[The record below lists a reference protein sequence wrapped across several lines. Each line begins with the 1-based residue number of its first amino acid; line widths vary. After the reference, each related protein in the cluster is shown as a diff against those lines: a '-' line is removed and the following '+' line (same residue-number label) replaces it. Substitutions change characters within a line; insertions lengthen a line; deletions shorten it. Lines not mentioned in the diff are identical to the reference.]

1 MDIHRSRF
9 VAYPSSAINAL
20 SFSRSSDKNYTDP
33 RPALKLALGRA
44 NGDIEIWSADKGDWV
59 QESVFP
65 GGSKRSVDALAWIQE
80 PDDTDYEGHTIL
92 GQLRLFSIGS
102 TAAVT
107 EWDLTTGKELR
118 SSTGNFSEVWCFA
131 AQPRWR
137 PTKASRED
145 EFRGQNLV
153 AGTGDGTLAILST
166 EDNDLV
172 FKRFLAR
179 GGNRK
184 TRCMSVTWKDRDTVV
199 AGFTDSTI
207 RIYDARNGSLL
218 RNLSLGAG
226 IPGAPRDTL
235 VWKVRCLPNGD
246 IVSGD
251 SNGQLKFWDGRTYT
265 LSQSVHG
272 HDSDCLDLVSST
284 DGTTV
289 FSGGMDGR
297 IAVYK
302 LGGKEGEK
310 RRWAKTSHRRM
321 HEGDI
326 KAMAVYDS
334 KHMSVVLSGGLDTTP
349 FVIPLR
355 NFNKENHRRLPGLP
369 QNPVLASCPQQRM
382 LVSWAESEI
391 SIWRMYK
398 QSPERVPVPE
408 DTRKLLTRIQIDSK
422 EAITSVAISPDASLL
437 AVSTVDSVKLFHL
450 SSAEDDREDRL
461 RVRKFAA
468 PEAMAENGA
477 RLITFS
483 PNGKWLAA
491 VTPQSEVCLARVED
505 GSDKPNF
512 LDANVELERQ
522 TRKVTIQTGLKKYER
537 TINRIAFSPDSAVLV
552 ASDLSGYL
560 DSWVLE
566 GHYDSTAP
574 AMDTATKSSS
584 GSDKGTDSDD
594 DSDSDDEDET
604 TIFYGQHWTDNP
616 SGNLLPKLDSAPLVL
631 SFQPLSPAQ
640 QDEPTTNGNPGV
652 HPTRNNPH
660 PHSHALPST
669 KSPLFIVTSHHQ
681 VYTFDVLTGRLTDW
695 SRRNPTSVLP
705 AEFQTIKDRAMGVVW
720 DVNDARARAWLYGA
734 NWVGMLDLSQNYEPS
749 SVLDEALEDGEDD
762 ISAQHTPSK
771 KRKRR
776 ESNKWGKLAEQRKKA
791 KGMGGAGDKAASGE
805 TKGVVDEIRRIED
818 GKAIEL
824 TNGTSHE
831 QDLDDEEALDD
842 AVGPLRRSND
852 DAEVDTN
859 GGADG
864 ALAVTS
870 TGRRKWW
877 CTYRYRPILGMVA
890 MGEKTPDA
898 DDEQPEA
905 VLVERPLWDLPQL
918 QELGK

>member
-20 SFSRSSDKNYTDP
+20 AFSRSSDKNYTDP

-131 AQPRWR
+131 AQLRWR
-137 PTKASRED
+137 PSKSSRED

-166 EDNDLV
+166 EENDLV

-226 IPGAPRDTL
+226 VPGAPRDTL

-265 LSQSVHG
+265 LSQSVSG

-302 LGGKEGEK
+302 LGGKEGDK

-382 LVSWAESEI
+382 LVSWAECEI
-391 SIWRMYK
+391 SIWRMFK
-398 QSPERVPVPE
+398 QGDERIPVPE
-408 DTRKLLTRIQIDSK
+408 DTRKLLTRILIDSK
-422 EAITSVAISPDASLL
+422 EAITSVAISPDAALL
-437 AVSTVDSVKLFHL
+437 AVSTIDSVKLFQL
-450 SSAEDDREDRL
+450 SPIEDDREDRL
-461 RVRKFAA
+461 RVRKIAA
-468 PEAMAENGA
+468 PESIAENGA

-483 PNGKWLAA
+483 PDGKWLAA

-505 GSDKPNF
+505 NSDKPMF

-522 TRKVTIQTGLKKYER
+522 SRKVTIQTGLKKYER
-537 TINRIAFSPDSAVLV
+537 TINRLAFSPDSAVLV

-574 AMDTATKSSS
+574 AMDTAAKSSS
-584 GSDKGTDSDD
+584 GSDKGTSSDD

-604 TIFYGQHWTDNP
+604 TVFYGQHWADNP

-631 SFQPLSPAQ
+631 SFQPLTPAQ
-640 QDEPTTNGNPGV
+640 QEEPVVNGNPGV
-652 HPTRNNPH
+652 HATRNNPH
-660 PHSHALPST
+660 PTSHALPST
-669 KSPLFIVTSHHQ
+669 KSPLFVVTSHHQ
-681 VYTFDVLTGRLTDW
+681 VYTFDVLSGRLTEW

-824 TNGTSHE
+824 TNGASHE
-831 QDLDDEEALDD
+831 QDLDDEEALED
-842 AVGPLRRSND
+842 AVGPLRRGND
-852 DAEVDTN
+852 DTEADTN

-870 TGRRKWW
+870 AGRRKWW

-890 MGEKTPDA
+890 MGEKTSDA
-898 DDEQPEA
+898 DEEQPEA

>member
-1 MDIHRSRF
+1 
-9 VAYPSSAINAL
+9 
-20 SFSRSSDKNYTDP
+20 
-33 RPALKLALGRA
+33 
-44 NGDIEIWSADKGDWV
+44 
-59 QESVFP
+59 
-65 GGSKRSVDALAWIQE
+65 
-80 PDDTDYEGHTIL
+80 
-92 GQLRLFSIGS
+92 
-102 TAAVT
+102 
-107 EWDLTTGKELR
+107 
-118 SSTGNFSEVWCFA
+118 
-131 AQPRWR
+131 
-137 PTKASRED
+137 
-145 EFRGQNLV
+145 
-153 AGTGDGTLAILST
+153 
-166 EDNDLV
+166 
-172 FKRFLAR
+172 
-179 GGNRK
+179 
-184 TRCMSVTWKDRDTVV
+184 
-199 AGFTDSTI
+199 
-207 RIYDARNGSLL
+207 
-218 RNLSLGAG
+218 
-226 IPGAPRDTL
+226 
-235 VWKVRCLPNGD
+235 
-246 IVSGD
+246 
-251 SNGQLKFWDGRTYT
+251 
-265 LSQSVHG
+265 
-272 HDSDCLDLVSST
+272 
-284 DGTTV
+284 
-289 FSGGMDGR
+289 
-297 IAVYK
+297 
-302 LGGKEGEK
+302 
-310 RRWAKTSHRRM
+310 
-321 HEGDI
+321 
-326 KAMAVYDS
+326 
-334 KHMSVVLSGGLDTTP
+334 
-349 FVIPLR
+349 
-355 NFNKENHRRLPGLP
+355 
-369 QNPVLASCPQQRM
+369 M

-398 QSPERVPVPE
+398 QGDERIPVPE

-437 AVSTVDSVKLFHL
+437 AVSTVDSVKLFQL
-450 SSAEDDREDRL
+450 SRAEDDREDRL
-461 RVRKFAA
+461 RVRKIAA
-468 PEAMAENGA
+468 PESIAENGA

-483 PNGKWLAA
+483 PDGRWLAA

-505 GSDKPNF
+505 DADKPTF

-537 TINRIAFSPDSAVLV
+537 TINRLAFSPDSAVLV

-594 DSDSDDEDET
+594 DSDSDDDDET
-604 TIFYGQHWTDNP
+604 TIFYGQHWADNP

-631 SFQPLSPAQ
+631 SFQPLTPAQ
-640 QDEPTTNGNPGV
+640 QEEPVVNGNPGV

-681 VYTFDVLTGRLTDW
+681 VYTFDVLSGRLTEW

-852 DAEVDTN
+852 DAEADTN
-859 GGADG
+859 GGAEG

-870 TGRRKWW
+870 AGRRKWW

-890 MGEKTPDA
+890 MGEKTSDA